1 MTAPEPKLCSRGDG
15 RPVHARDLCNSCYS
29 AHRRSGNL
37 NDSGY
42 FPAVTV
48 RRYVA
53 QLQQAGMSGVSIAR
67 AAGVSPAVV
76 RSLTDPAEKAKRVL
90 KQNAER
96 LLAVQPPAETTPSNS
111 TTFTIELPW
120 PRPLLNS
127 NSMPRNPHAHGRL
140 VRQVQRD
147 VMLLARHHKVPTGR
161 HLTIQLHYAPGSW
174 DRMDSHNLHPTVK
187 AAVDALARPARK
199 VDPRRPAAAWIG
211 LSLVP
216 DDTDEY
222 VTILAPQIVRPP
234 APGPRCWLTIEV
246 ER

>member
-1 MTAPEPKLCSRGDG
+1 MTVATAKLCSRGDG
-15 RPVHARDLCNSCYS
+15 NPVHALELCNSCY
-29 AHRRSGNL
+29 ATHRRSGRL
-37 NDSGY
+37 TDSGY
-42 FPAVTV
+42 FPAVDV
-48 RRYVA
+48 RRHVA
-53 QLQQAGMSGVSIAR
+53 KLQQAGMTGPAIAR
-67 AAGVSPAVV
+67 AAGVSPTTIHN
-76 RSLTDPAEKAKRVL
+76 LTAPAEKAKRVR

-96 LLAVQPPAETTPSNS
+96 ILAIQPPSISATNS
-111 TTFTIELPW
+111 SSFVIDLPW

-127 NSMPRNPHAHGRL
+127 NSMPIHPHARGRL

-147 VMLLARHHKVPTGR
+147 VMLLARHHKIPNGR

-174 DRMDSHNLHPTVK
+174 QRMDSHNLHPTVK

-199 VDPRRPAAAWIG
+199 LDPRKPAAAWIG

-234 APGPRCWLTIEV
+234 TPGPRCWLTIEV
-246 ER
+246 EK